1 MIDWFH
7 RISKSFVA
15 SLLMGALALSFVVWG
30 VADVF
35 TGQSSTAVAKV
46 GSRSIESEDFTRT
59 YRNFITNE
67 GQRMGMDITPDMAVK
82 MGMGT
87 SVLQQMISSAA
98 LDNYAT
104 RLGVVVSDAQV
115 AGAVRGLAAFRGP
128 TGQFDRNTFM
138 AALQGSGYRSENE
151 FLGEVRQDMARTQ
164 LTSAMESFF
173 GLPPE
178 YSLALYL
185 YVNEK
190 RGADYVVV
198 PAEAAGDI
206 ATPDD
211 KTLDA
216 FVKDNAA
223 HFSTPEYRDIQY
235 AWATPADVPVTVTD
249 KMVADEFTARQATYN
264 VPEKRELYQ
273 LEFKNEAEARAA
285 RAKLDSGTTFEQL
298 AAAKGLKPA
307 DTSLGVKT
315 EADLGNPAVAK
326 AAFAVPEG
334 QTSQPVQGTFGW
346 VMLKT
351 GKITVPG
358 EHHTLDEVKDQ
369 VRANIQK
376 QLAADKLVDMF
387 NAYDD
392 ARRNGDDLA
401 TAAKKAG
408 LKLGH
413 VAAVDAQGL
422 APDGSKADVPADPDF
437 LTIAFKA
444 DAGQDNDPVQAKSGA
459 YFVVKVNGITPPK
472 LKPLDQVRDEAVKQ
486 WTAQKRAALLAVRIK
501 TLTEQAQK
509 DKSLAGIAATLKAQV
524 QKSTALAR
532 NSGDATLPAALVQ
545 KLFDAPQ
552 GGIVSAPRGDGYV
565 VAQVTGIVH
574 PRPTPN
580 SPQFRATAQQVAQGV
595 SGDFSISMA
604 NAERAAQRVTV
615 NQKMLDSATGADT

>member
-1 MIDWFH
+1 
-7 RISKSFVA
+7 
-15 SLLMGALALSFVVWG
+15 
-30 VADVF
+30 
-35 TGQSSTAVAKV
+35 
-46 GSRSIESEDFTRT
+46 
-59 YRNFITNE
+59 
-67 GQRMGMDITPDMAVK
+67 
-82 MGMGT
+82 
-87 SVLQQMISSAA
+87 
-98 LDNYAT
+98 
-104 RLGVVVSDAQV
+104 
-115 AGAVRGLAAFRGP
+115 
-128 TGQFDRNTFM
+128 
-138 AALQGSGYRSENE
+138 
-151 FLGEVRQDMARTQ
+151 
-164 LTSAMESFF
+164 
-173 GLPPE
+173 
-178 YSLALYL
+178 
-185 YVNEK
+185 
-190 RGADYVVV
+190 
-198 PAEAAGDI
+198 
-206 ATPDD
+206 
-211 KTLDA
+211 
-216 FVKDNAA
+216 
-223 HFSTPEYRDIQY
+223 
-235 AWATPADVPVTVTD
+235 
-249 KMVADEFTARQATYN
+249 
-264 VPEKRELYQ
+264 
-273 LEFKNEAEARAA
+273 
-285 RAKLDSGTTFEQL
+285 
-298 AAAKGLKPA
+298 
-307 DTSLGVKT
+307 
-315 EADLGNPAVAK
+315 
-326 AAFAVPEG
+326 
-334 QTSQPVQGTFGW
+334 
-346 VMLKT
+346 
-351 GKITVPG
+351 
-358 EHHTLDEVKDQ
+358 VKDQ

-509 DKSLAGIAATLKAQV
+509 DKTLAGIAATLKAQV

>member
-1 MIDWFH
+1 MIAWFH
-7 RISKSFVA
+7 RISKSWVA
-15 SLLMGALALSFVVWG
+15 TLLMGALALSFVVWG

-35 TGQSSTAVAKV
+35 TGGSSTAVATV
-46 GSRSIESEDFTRT
+46 GGRSIESEDFTRT

-67 GQRMGMDITPDMAVK
+67 GQRMGMDITPDMALR

-98 LDNYAT
+98 LDNYAAK
-104 RLGVVVSDAQV
+104 LGIVASDAQV
-115 AGAVRGLAAFRGP
+115 VGAVRGLAAFRGP

-138 AALQGSGYRSENE
+138 AALQGSGYGSEDQ
-151 FLGEVRQDMARTQ
+151 FLGEVRRDLARTQ
-164 LTSAMESFF
+164 LTSAAESFF

-185 YVNEK
+185 YINEK

-198 PAEAAGDI
+198 PPEAAGAI
-206 ATPDD
+206 AAPDD
-211 KTLDA
+211 KTLAA

-249 KMVADEFTARQATYN
+249 KMVADEFAARQATYN

-273 LEFKNEAEARAA
+273 LEFKDEAEARAA

-315 EADLGNPAVAK
+315 ETDLGDPAVAK
-326 AAFAVPEG
+326 AAFAVKEG
-334 QTSQPVQGTFGW
+334 ETSQPVQGAFGW

-369 VRANIQK
+369 VRANIQT

-387 NAYDD
+387 NTFDD

-408 LKLGH
+408 LKLGQ
-413 VAAVDAQGL
+413 VAATDAQGNT
-422 APDGSKADVPADPDF
+422 PDGAKADVPADPDF

-444 DAGQDNDPVQAKSGA
+444 EAGQDNDPVQAKSGA

-472 LKPLDQVRDEAVKQ
+472 LKPMDQVHDEAVTQ
-486 WTAQKRAALLAVRIK
+486 WTAQKRATLLAARVK
-501 TLTEQAQK
+501 TLTDQAQK
-509 DKSLAGIAATLKAQV
+509 DKSLAGIAASLGVSV
-524 QKSTALAR
+524 QKSTALGR
-532 NSGDATLPAALVQ
+532 GSSDATLPAALVQ
-545 KLFDAPQ
+545 KLFDVAQ
-552 GGIVSAPRGDGYV
+552 GGIVSAPRGDAYV
-565 VAQVTGIVH
+565 IAQVTGIVH
-574 PRPTPN
+574 PRPAPD
-580 SPQFRATAQQVAQGV
+580 SQQFRATAQQVAQGV
-595 SGDFSISMA
+595 SGDFSITMA
-604 NAERAAQRVTV
+604 NGQRAAQRVQV
-615 NQKMLDSATGADT
+615 NQKNLDSATGNNS